1 MLRKYTAAYLW
12 MVRETGLQNL
22 ILKIS
27 KKALKKN
34 LRMYLHTDVQNGLGS
49 LKI

>member
-1 MLRKYTAAYLW
+1 MDGSGNRPTKFNSK
-12 MVRETGLQNL
+12 NL
-22 ILKIS
+22 KEGI
-27 KKALKKN
+27 KKN

>member
-1 MLRKYTAAYLW
+1 MDGSGNRPTKFDSKTLRE
-12 MVRETGLQNL
+12 RRNL
-22 ILKIS
+22 
-27 KKALKKN
+27 KN